1 MAEVAKLTEEE
12 LKAVQELV
20 SLIRRGENA
29 VGALE
34 VQKSSMLSEIK
45 EIQDKLNEQRV
56 ALEEKYGQIEINL
69 ETGEYTVVDSEKEA

>member
-12 LKAVQELV
+12 LKTVQELV